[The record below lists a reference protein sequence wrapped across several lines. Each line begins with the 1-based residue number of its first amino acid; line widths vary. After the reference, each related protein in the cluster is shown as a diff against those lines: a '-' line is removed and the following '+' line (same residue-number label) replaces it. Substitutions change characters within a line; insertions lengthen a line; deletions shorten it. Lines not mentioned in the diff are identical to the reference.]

1 MEDEPEAIARTY
13 LDYFDAFQKLDPD
26 AVLPYYDMP
35 CMILS
40 SDALRAVAGIDEARA
55 LFAGMMKGLA
65 ARSYGRSE
73 WTRLGLKQ
81 LGASVAVL
89 SAGVIRYRTDG
100 AELERFGATY
110 TMRKTDAGW
119 KIVMLTVHDVD
130 GVLDL
135 PAAPPS

>member
-1 MEDEPEAIARTY
+1 VEDEAEVIAQTY
-13 LDYFDAFQKLDPD
+13 LDYFEAFQKLDPD
-26 AVLPYYDMP
+26 AILPYYDMP

-40 SDALRAVAGIDEARA
+40 SDALLAVAGIDQARD

-81 LGASVAVL
+81 LGASAAVL
-89 SAGVIRYRTDG
+89 SAVVIRYRTDG

-119 KIVMLTVHDVD
+119 KIVMLTVHDAG

-135 PAAPPS
+135 PPAPSR

>member
-1 MEDEPEAIARTY
+1 
-13 LDYFDAFQKLDPD
+13 
-26 AVLPYYDMP
+26 
-35 CMILS
+35 MILS

-89 SAGVIRYRTDG
+89 SAGVVRYRTDG

-119 KIVMLTVHDVD
+119 KIVMLTVHDAD

-135 PAAPPS
+135 PAAPSR